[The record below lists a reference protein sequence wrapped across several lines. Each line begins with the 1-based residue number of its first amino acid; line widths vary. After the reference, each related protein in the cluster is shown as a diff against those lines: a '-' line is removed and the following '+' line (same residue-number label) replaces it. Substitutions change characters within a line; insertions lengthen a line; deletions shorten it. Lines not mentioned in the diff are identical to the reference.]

1 MTKRIVLLF
10 SVLAVS
16 SLLWSDDI
24 VKIGSLYYSL
34 GESDAAVAADQSGC
48 KTNYAGVDS
57 AGIPEVVTYKGKDY
71 PVTAIGKSAFYFSA
85 IRTVS
90 IPSSVTEIGEK
101 AFSDCHRLE
110 SVYNYALK
118 PQQVDAET
126 FANTDIKKCE
136 LYVRQPSLTAYS
148 DADVWQDFHALNPLV
163 LYWQVMVLQPEHGRI
178 VLADN
183 DLDCDCVIDLEKV
196 PDGMSLRFVAESDE
210 GYEFGG
216 WTGCDDKGGLTVY
229 QNETITCSFNKRTV
243 TAVEEVS
250 IEDMFIENMPIEN
263 TSLPKKIIRDGHLLI
278 MHNGKVY
285 NEYGKIVK

>member
-10 SVLAVS
+10 SILAVS

-34 GESDAAVAADQSGC
+34 GESEAAVAADQSGC

-71 PVTAIGKSAFYFSA
+71 PVTAIGKNAFYFSA

-90 IPSSVTEIGEK
+90 IPSSVTEIGAK
-101 AFSDCHRLE
+101 AFSDCHQLE

-118 PQQVDAET
+118 PQPVDAET

-136 LYVRQPSLTAYS
+136 LYVRQPSLAAYS
-148 DADVWQDFHALNPLV
+148 DADAWRDFHTVNPLV
-163 LYWQVMVLQPEHGRI
+163 LYWQVSVLQPEHGRI
-178 VLADN
+178 VMADN

-196 PDGMSLRFVAESDE
+196 PDGMSLRFVSESDE

-216 WTGCDDKGGLTVY
+216 WTGCDDKGVLTVY
-229 QNETITCSFNKRTV
+229 RNETVTCSFNKRTV
-243 TAVEEVS
+243 TAMEGMLVED
-250 IEDMFIENMPIEN
+250 I
-263 TSLPKKIIRDGHLLI
+263 SLTKKIIRNGNLLI
-278 MHNGKVY
+278 IHNGKVY
-285 NEYGKIVK
+285 NMVAQ

>member
-10 SVLAVS
+10 SILAIS

-24 VKIGSLYYSL
+24 VKIGSLYFSI
-34 GESDAAVAADQSGC
+34 GESEAAVAADQSGC

-57 AGIPEVVTYKGKDY
+57 AGIPEVVTYNGKDY

-90 IPSSVTEIGEK
+90 IPSSVTEIGAK
-101 AFSDCHRLE
+101 AFSDCHQLE

-118 PQQVDAET
+118 PHPVDAET
-126 FANTDIKKCE
+126 FANTDIKNCE
-136 LYVRQPSLTAYS
+136 LYVRQPSLAAYS
-148 DADVWQDFHALNPLV
+148 DADVWRDFHSVNPLV
-163 LYWQVMVLQPEHGRI
+163 LYWQVSVLQPENGRI

-183 DLDCDCVIDLEKV
+183 DLDCDCVIDLAKV

-216 WTGCDDKGGLTVY
+216 WTGCDDKGVLTVY
-229 QNETITCSFNKRTV
+229 QNETVTCSFNKRTV

-263 TSLPKKIIRDGHLLI
+263 TSLPKKIIRNGHFLI
-278 MHNGKVY
+278 HHNGKVY
-285 NEYGKIVK
+285 NMLAQ